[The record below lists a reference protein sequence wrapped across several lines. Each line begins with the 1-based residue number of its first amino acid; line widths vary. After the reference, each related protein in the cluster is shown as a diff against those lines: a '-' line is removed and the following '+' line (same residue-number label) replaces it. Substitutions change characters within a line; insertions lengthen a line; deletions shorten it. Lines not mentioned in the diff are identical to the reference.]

1 MRKLSA
7 LGMALMIGGG
17 LVAGAVPARAQELD
31 CRATTDLFDPEP
43 VCALVNRQI
52 AHVNEELGYA
62 MAEVY
67 ELYDWTDRTV
77 RCVVFQQC
85 P

>member
-17 LVAGAVPARAQELD
+17 LVAGAVPAQAQELD

-43 VCALVNRQI
+43 VCALVNRQL
-52 AHVNEELGYA
+52 AHVNEELGHA
-62 MAEVY
+62 LDMVY
-67 ELYDWTDRTV
+67 PLYDWTDRTV
-77 RCVVFQQC
+77 RCIVFGEC
-85 P
+85 V